1 MAMGGYEAT
10 PFEEMPPVEA
20 EVVEVR
26 APSPPPIAAT
36 PPSAGGND
44 EPMASQPQIK
54 NIFRLLSKLEQEGVA
69 TRERLLE
76 AVGEQYGAEPNH
88 LTKAQAS
95 ELITRLKA
103 RAGESNGQ

>member
-1 MAMGGYEAT
+1 
-10 PFEEMPPVEA
+10 
-20 EVVEVR
+20 
-26 APSPPPIAAT
+26 
-36 PPSAGGND
+36 
-44 EPMASQPQIK
+44 MASQPQIK
-54 NIFRLLSKLEQEGVA
+54 NIFRLLSKLEQEGIA